1 MNVRLVLHRPAAWW
15 VSLLATLTLTAPA
28 DEGMWLFNQPP
39 VEILRER
46 HGFEVTPDWLE
57 HLQRSSVRFM
67 SGGSGS
73 FVSENGLIMSNHHV
87 GSDAIQKLSTPERDL
102 LHDGFYA
109 RRQSDELPCPDLELN
124 VLVDIEDVTERVR
137 SSVPDSLDPAA
148 AAAARRAVL
157 AEIEK
162 ESFDRTGLRSDVVT
176 LYQGGAYHLYRFKA
190 YTDVRLVFAPEQQIA
205 FFGGDPDNFE
215 YPRFCLDVAFF
226 RAYENGQPARP
237 SHFLRWSPQGARDGE
252 LIFVSGHP
260 GRTSRLLT
268 LAELT
273 ELRDHTLPAL
283 LGRLHREEVNL
294 TAWSHRDAE
303 NARRAKDEL
312 FGIQNSRK
320 ARIGALAGLQN
331 PAFFQRIA
339 DAETT
344 FRQQVSTL
352 PEAEA
357 AAVHQAFTT
366 IENATRAMR
375 DLAPAYRFLEA
386 GWGLRGELFHYART
400 LLRAAEERRLPNGE
414 RLPAF
419 RDSSLPSL
427 ELDLFSTK
435 PVYPDLERVLLS
447 DSLSALTAT
456 LGIQH
461 PVVQAALN
469 GLSPRD
475 RAAQAIQGTQLM
487 DVAFR
492 RLFYQ
497 STDNDGASIQDP
509 MIDLARSVDA
519 EARRVRKELESL
531 DEQKR
536 QAHAILARARFA
548 LHGTGTYP
556 DASFTLRLAFG
567 TIQGGIEDGQPT
579 PPFTDFSGLYQ
590 RATRQK
596 FQPPF
601 DLPER
606 WIQRRSRLDLSTPF
620 NFISTADIIGGNS
633 GSPVVNRAGEVVGLI
648 FDGNL
653 ASLVLDFAY
662 EDARARAL
670 SVDSRAILHAI
681 QKIYNARPLADELLG
696 RRQ

>member
-1 MNVRLVLHRPAAWW
+1 MNVRLVLHRPAGWW
-15 VSLLATLTLTAPA
+15 VTLLASLTLTAPA

-39 VEILRER
+39 VELLRER
-46 HGFEVTPDWLE
+46 HGFEVTADWLE

-73 FVSENGLIMSNHHV
+73 FVSEDGLVMSNHHV

-102 LHDGFYA
+102 LNDGFYA
-109 RRQSDELPCPDLELN
+109 RRQADELPCPDLELN

-137 SSVPDSLDPAA
+137 SAVPDSLDPAA
-148 AAAARRAVL
+148 AAAARRAIL

-176 LYQGGAYHLYRFKA
+176 LYQGGSYHLYRFKA
-190 YTDVRLVFAPEQQIA
+190 YTDVRLVFAPEQPIA

-237 SHFLRWSPQGARDGE
+237 SHFLRWSPQGAQEGE

-268 LAELT
+268 VAELA

-283 LGRLHREEVNL
+283 LSRLYREEVNL
-294 TAWSHRDAE
+294 AAWSARDPE

-331 PAFFQRIA
+331 PDFFQRIA
-339 DAETT
+339 DAETA
-344 FRQQVSTL
+344 FRQQTSTL
-352 PEAEA
+352 PETEAEA
-357 AAVHQAFTT
+357 VRQAYAT
-366 IENATRAMR
+366 IEDATRAMR

-386 GWGLRGELFHYART
+386 NWGLRGELFHYART
-400 LLRAAEERRLPNGE
+400 LLRAAEERRLPNGQ

-469 GLSPRD
+469 GLSPRE
-475 RAAQAIQGTQLM
+475 RAAHAIQGTQLT

-492 RLFYQ
+492 RQLYQ
-497 STDNDGASIQDP
+497 ATDQDGATTQDP
-509 MIDLARSVDA
+509 MLDLARSVDA

-531 DEQKR
+531 DERKR
-536 QAHAILARARFA
+536 QAHAVLARARFA
-548 LHGTGTYP
+548 LQGTGTYP
-556 DASFTLRLAFG
+556 DATFTLRLSFG

-579 PPFTDFSGLYQ
+579 PPFTDFSGLYE
-590 RATRQK
+590 RAARQK

-601 DLPER
+601 HLPVR
-606 WIQRRSRLDLSTPF
+606 WIQRRSRLDLATPF

-696 RRQ
+696 RRR

>member
-1 MNVRLVLHRPAAWW
+1 MNARMVRPNRTGWIAV
-15 VSLLATLTLTAPA
+15 LLATLTLPAFA
-28 DEGMWLFNQPP
+28 DEGMWLLNQPP
-39 VEILRER
+39 SQLLRER
-46 HGFEVTPDWLE
+46 HGFEVSKEWLE

-73 FVSENGLIMSNHHV
+73 FVSEDGLVMSNHHV
-87 GSDAIQKLSTPERDL
+87 GADAIQKLSTPDRDL
-102 LHDGFYA
+102 LQDGFYA
-109 RRQSDELPCPDLELN
+109 RRRADELPCPDLELN

-137 SSVPDSLDPAA
+137 AAVPDSLDPAA
-148 AAAARRAVL
+148 AAAARRAIL
-157 AEIEK
+157 ADIEK

-176 LYQGGAYHLYRFKA
+176 LFQGGSYHLYRFKA

-215 YPRFCLDVAFF
+215 YPRYCLDVAFF

-237 SHFLRWSPQGARDGE
+237 SHFLRWSPQGAEEGE

-268 LAELT
+268 VAELT
-273 ELRDHTLPAL
+273 ELRDHTLPAV
-283 LGRLHREEVNL
+283 LGRLFREEVNL
-294 TAWSHRDAE
+294 AAWSGRDAE

-320 ARIGALAGLQN
+320 ARIGALAGLQD
-331 PAFFQRIA
+331 PVFFQRIT
-339 DAETT
+339 D
-344 FRQQVSTL
+344 
-352 PEAEA
+352 AEA
-357 AAVHQAFTT
+357 AFRRQTATLPNAEEIHQAFTT
-366 IENATRAMR
+366 IEEATRAMR
-375 DLAPAYRFLEA
+375 ALAETYRFLEA
-386 GWGLRGELFHYART
+386 GWGFRGELFHYART
-400 LLRAAEERRLPNGE
+400 LWRAAEEKSLPNGQ

-435 PVYPDLERVLLS
+435 PVHPDLERVLLS

-456 LGIQH
+456 LGIHH
-461 PVVQAALN
+461 PVVQAALQ
-469 GLSPRD
+469 GLSPRE
-475 RAAQAIQGTQLM
+475 RAAQAIQGTRLT

-492 RLFYQ
+492 RELYQ
-497 STDNDGASIQDP
+497 ANAAPWAEIQDP

-519 EARRVRKELESL
+519 EARRVRKEIESL

-536 QAHAILARARFA
+536 QAHAVLARARFA
-548 LHGTGTYP
+548 LQASGTYP
-556 DASFTLRLAFG
+556 DATFTLRLAFG
-567 TIQGGIEDGQPT
+567 TIQGGIENGQPT
-579 PPFTDFSGLYQ
+579 PPFTDFAGLFE
-590 RATRQK
+590 RAARQQ

-601 DLPER
+601 HLPER
-606 WIQRRSRLDLSTPF
+606 WIKRRSRLDLDTPF

-662 EDARARAL
+662 EDTRARAL
-670 SVDSRAILHAI
+670 SVDSRAILHAL
-681 QKIYNARPLADELLG
+681 QKIYQAHPLANELTG
-696 RRQ
+696 RQR